1 MSSFILVTYT
11 LLLQYAHPVFWSPIN
26 LLEKN
31 LNTWLQLIAL
41 EFLYI
46 TEFFSSVIRKM
57 QDLFLSIELVWFSCP
72 WLCLFTSN
80 SLFPFLLPT
89 ALLPSW
95 LPASIGLSY
104 IVFSHCSMRVLSLHH
119 TPDTKHGLSFKASSL
134 YKKGKKPLHF
144 LKLWLCKS

>member
-1 MSSFILVTYT
+1 MSGSINTEFIFLHSCELHLASTICPSCLLV
-11 LLLQYAHPVFWSPIN
+11 PK

-31 LNTWLQLIAL
+31 LNIWLQLIAL

-46 TEFFSSVIRKM
+46 TEFFSSMIRKM
-57 QDLFLSIELVWFSCP
+57 QDLFLSIELVLFSCP

-95 LPASIGLSY
+95 LPALIGLSY
-104 IVFSHCSMRVLSLHH
+104 VVFSHCSMRVLSLYH
-119 TPDTKHGLSFKASSL
+119 TPDTKHGLTFKASSL
-134 YKKGKKPLHF
+134 YPF
-144 LKLWLCKS
+144 